1 MSERRQQNRRG
12 LKRRLLA
19 LVHAGTGTLVI
30 ASSVLAPL
38 PADASKRA
46 TDVDL
51 LERAAA
57 ARQRLTASLEPSSD
71 PQIGDSRLARWGNW
85 RNWGRRRGWNPGWHN
100 WPNWRNWGNWRN
112 W

>member
-1 MSERRQQNRRG
+1 MSERKHHDRRG

-19 LVHAGTGTLVI
+19 LVHAGTGSLVI
-30 ASSVLAPL
+30 ASSVLAPP
-38 PADASKRA
+38 PADASKPA

-51 LERAAA
+51 LERVAT
-57 ARQRLTASLEPSSD
+57 ARQRLTATLEPDSAKR
-71 PQIGDSRLARWGNW
+71 PADSRLARWGNW
-85 RNWGRRRGWNPGWHN
+85 RNWGRRPWNPRWPN